1 MARTTTKSRTGQ
13 TRGLLARPLDSLV
26 FLFPFLVFY
35 EYASSQRQDRVIAF
49 DLLRRSFEWFGSVGL
64 AAPGLAVVVVLLA
77 AHVASKERWVVHW
90 GRVGWM
96 FPEAIG
102 LALPLLLL
110 NRLTALAAGG
120 GVHGPTLVD
129 ALAIGIGA
137 GIYEELVFR
146 LGMISVLVILG
157 SDLMRLEESAVAV
170 AAVAISSFLFAAHH
184 HPPVGAEPF
193 GVVPFLFRTM
203 AGAYLA
209 VIFWYRGY
217 GPAAGAHAAYN
228 VVLTLLR
235 P

>member
-1 MARTTTKSRTGQ
+1 MF
-13 TRGLLARPLDSLV
+13 LLPL
-26 FLFPFLVFY
+26 LVFY
-35 EYASSQRQDRVIAF
+35 EFASSRQQDRVIAF
-49 DLLRRSFEWFGSVGL
+49 DLLRRSFEWFGSAGL
-64 AAPGLAVVVVLLA
+64 AAPGLAVAVVLLA
-77 AHVASKERWVVHW
+77 AHVASKERWAVHW
-90 GRVGWM
+90 RRVAWM
-96 FPEAIG
+96 YPEA
-102 LALPLLLL
+102 LVLTLPLLVL
-110 NRLTALAAGG
+110 NRLTALTAGNGAAAS
-120 GVHGPTLVD
+120 LVD

-146 LGMISVLVILG
+146 LGMISLLVILG

-184 HPPVGAEPF
+184 HQPIGAEPF

-217 GPAAGAHAAYN
+217 GSAAGAHAAYN
-228 VVLTLLR
+228 VLLTLLR